1 MNEKKIIEKLE
12 RTCKGQVT
20 VNKSNNHVIIN
31 YDNKE
36 IEYYI
41 RNNNEKLGSNSYI
54 FNFGL
59 ATNCPCKELGLCQL
73 GIEGSCYACK
83 PENQYENT
91 RNSRKNQG
99 IALDFIEDHNLYT
112 EFVLGLLKLSKGRYK
127 NNMKFLRL
135 NEASDIRSNKDI
147 VFIEKISELLKLV
160 NIPVV
165 VYSHRKD
172 LDLTKLNNN
181 VVVNYSEY
189 YHRNNKNHNHIIV
202 VNNNSELKEK
212 IRNLKE
218 LKLTNY
224 CVCCGSC
231 VDCKHKNCFK
241 NDNNIIFFK
250 KH

>member
-1 MNEKKIIEKLE
+1 MNEKKLIEKLE
-12 RTCKGQVT
+12 KQCKATVK
-20 VNKSNNHVIIN
+20 VNKSNNHVIITYN
-31 YDNKE
+31 DKD

-73 GIEGSCYACK
+73 GIEGSCYATK

-91 RNSRKNQG
+91 RNARSNQG
-99 IALDFIEDHNLYT
+99 LALDFIEQHGLYN

-127 NNMKFLRL
+127 NNIKYLRL
-135 NEASDIRSNKDI
+135 NESSDIRTEKDI
-147 VFIEKISELLKLV
+147 IFIEKIASLLKLV
-160 NIPVV
+160 NIPVI
-165 VYSHRKD
+165 VYTHRKD
-172 LDLTKLNNN
+172 LNLTNINDN

-189 YHRNNKNHNHIIV
+189 YHKNNKNHNSIIV
-202 VNNNSELKEK
+202 VNDNSELKEK

-218 LKLTNY
+218 LKLNNY
-224 CVCCGSC
+224 CVCGGSC
-231 VDCKHKNCFK
+231 VECKHKNCFK